1 MLSLL
6 GVKGL
11 IVKGSHSNNFIP
23 GSFYLLFFI
32 LSAANVIL
40 VTSSSVN

>member
-1 MLSLL
+1 MLVTLR
-6 GVKGL
+6 GQRVNCG
-11 IVKGSHSNNFIP
+11 GSHSNNFIP

-40 VTSSSVN
+40 VTSSSVK